1 MGVSCYRCW
10 FWHTIVLLTAS
21 IESLSNAWFLSS
33 SLITKSTPD
42 LTASSLLMFQLR
54 HKNENIPQQQ
64 QHRRM
69 PFWLSQVVE
78 GTDQS
83 ITDTETSI
91 KIRAMAAFLSI
102 SMLESML
109 AAGAPTEKLA
119 GMTSLNENPTTVKDT
134 DTIVSSQ
141 SSREEQMLDKEI
153 ATPMHKKEGD
163 RKFALQDEFSP
174 SITTD
179 DQLNQEVNT
188 VLHKKEGDRIVA
200 LQDGFAPEQDASS
213 VTEFKE
219 IENAI
224 PANDSIERT
233 AATET
238 TMPATVELDDDN
250 DSPQQQLSN
259 QSFLSP
265 DSSLHPHYI
274 PPVPNVISAAF
285 GRPLTIITEHVP
297 PLRQLVDTI
306 PKEATP
312 SVTAKVPSAVADE
325 DPYGE

>member
-1 MGVSCYRCW
+1 
-10 FWHTIVLLTAS
+10 
-21 IESLSNAWFLSS
+21 
-33 SLITKSTPD
+33 
-42 LTASSLLMFQLR
+42 
-54 HKNENIPQQQ
+54 
-64 QHRRM
+64 M

-78 GTDQS
+78 GMDRS

-119 GMTSLNENPTTVKDT
+119 GMSSLNENPTTVKDT

-163 RKFALQDEFSP
+163 RKFALPDEFSP

-200 LQDGFAPEQDASS
+200 LQDGFAPEQEASS

-224 PANDSIERT
+224 PANDSIERA

-238 TMPATVELDDDN
+238 TMPVTVVRDDDD

-259 QSFLSP
+259 QSFLST
-265 DSSLHPHYI
+265 DLSLHPHYI

-297 PLRQLVDTI
+297 PLRQSVETI